1 MKNDKET
8 HYKVEP
14 TKSDGHSKSD
24 NYLVEWY
31 IGVAKRRGWD
41 EVVRLLKQFPKDE
54 ERMKEL
60 IKKRLGHERN

>member
-1 MKNDKET
+1 MKHN
-8 HYKVEP
+8 P
-14 TKSDGHSKSD
+14 D